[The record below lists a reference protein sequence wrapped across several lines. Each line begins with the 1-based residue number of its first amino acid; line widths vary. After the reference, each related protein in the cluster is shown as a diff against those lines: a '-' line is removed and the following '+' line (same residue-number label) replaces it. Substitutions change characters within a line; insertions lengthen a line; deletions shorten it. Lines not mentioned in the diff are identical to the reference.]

1 MTTAIVGVGNIGS
14 ALARH
19 LVAGGEPV
27 VLAAKDESRA
37 QALAGELGPLAGA
50 ASVEDAISGADTVVL
65 AVWLDSMRELIPA
78 YAHVLKDKVVIDP
91 SNPIGFDASKP
102 MGLDGS
108 MTTLSLSTCAY
119 AGISSLMLS
128 SQTASTTVSAPL
140 IASSTEAAPA
150 SGPSSPARACA
161 RDSSFAARTT
171 GSPPATRCLARALPM
186 LPTPTIAVVIVPA
199 FAELASSHVS
209 VMPSGRSPK
218 DW

>member
-50 ASVEDAISGADTVVL
+50 APVEDAISGADTVVL

-91 SNPIGFDASKP
+91 SNPIGFDASGQMMP
-102 MGLDGS
+102 
-108 MTTLSLSTCAY
+108 TL
-119 AGISSLMLS
+119 
-128 SQTASTTVSAPL
+128 P
-140 IASSTEAAPA
+140 
-150 SGPSSPARACA
+150 
-161 RDSSFAARTT
+161 D
-171 GSPPATRCLARALPM
+171 
-186 LPTPTIAVVIVPA
+186 
-199 FAELASSHVS
+199 
-209 VMPSGRSPK
+209 GRSAS
-218 DW
+218 